1 MRGDVESLREERMRE
16 RERERGEIGRER
28 KRDYVSTN
36 AER

>member
-1 MRGDVESLREERMRE
+1 MRGDVESLREERM